1 MISVVKGIFFR
12 TTDFNFR
19 KIEFSGPTKQHHFR
33 KIFSGVWKRRRK
45 TQIQKTQVT
54 TQKKKKS
61 LTTKMF
67 PVRRPRR
74 QSRFEIAI
82 NGAIAISDRDRAD
95 DRDIGLELEL
105 AISDW
110 SWSSRRLRGRR
121 IGAREID
128 ADWSSEFAGDRRT
141 DWIFSSRARALSLS
155 LSLSFSE
162 NALKG
167 K

>member
-1 MISVVKGIFFR
+1 MFPCVWLHFKKFSEKYFLVFGKEEGKHKS
-12 TTDFNFR
+12 R
-19 KIEFSGPTKQHHFR
+19 KHKSQLR
-33 KIFSGVWKRRRK
+33 
-45 TQIQKTQVT
+45 
-54 TQKKKKS
+54 KKKIINDENVS
-61 LTTKMF
+61 SPTTA
-67 PVRRPRR
+67 PSITLRDRDQRR
-74 QSRFEIAI
+74 
-82 NGAIAISDRDRAD
+82 DRDRAD

-110 SWSSRRLRGRR
+110 SWSSRRLRSRR

-128 ADWSSEFAGDRRT
+128 ANWSSEFAGDRRT
-141 DWIFSSRARALSLS
+141 DWIFSSRARTLSLSLS